1 MLDVRKPMGLLF
13 VILGALLFVY
23 GYFFSEAV
31 PFYTPDSWFP
41 LKLNQPVGAF
51 MFIFGAMM
59 LALARFVQLHTAD
72 RELGERE
79 RELNRAERKR
89 QRAIAKREL
98 AAGAPDDSAD
108 AIPGE
113 LEDDA
118 PGELASASDP
128 GSTLSKSDDPS
139 STLAKSHD
147 ANSAGGS
154 SADQKSDDIT
164 PTKTSEE

>member
-79 RELNRAERKR
+79 RELNKAERKR
-89 QRAIAKREL
+89 QKAIAKREL
-98 AAGAPDDSAD
+98 AAAASDEFAE
-108 AIPGE
+108 AVPGE
-113 LEDDA
+113 VVDDA
-118 PGELASASDP
+118 PGGVASGSDP
-128 GSTLSKSDDPS
+128 GSVLSKKGESN

-147 ANSAGGS
+147 ADSADSS
-154 SADQKSDDIT
+154 SADPKSDDMT